1 MLFFFCLFSN
11 HIFIFFSAHFF
22 FLFSCSF
29 FSSLFPSPPFL
40 FAFSVCLAA
49 FFFSTAMTLRSYHWQ
64 CGNLRDFVWNS
75 GYGVSVDGNRCK
87 GSGCLFRKCA
97 WWKGIICSGSGFFHV
112 QFLHCVLSLPFFFF
126 SCLFS
131 LSSTPITR
139 EIFSRVFH
147 SSLFIAPPSMIDG
160 VLDFFPFIW
169 SLWPCFFLSLWQLQ
183 RSLSTHT
190 PL

>member
-1 MLFFFCLFSN
+1 S
-11 HIFIFFSAHFF
+11 
-22 FLFSCSF
+22 
-29 FSSLFPSPPFL
+29 
-40 FAFSVCLAA
+40 
-49 FFFSTAMTLRSYHWQ
+49 R
-64 CGNLRDFVWNS
+64 
-75 GYGVSVDGNRCK
+75 

-169 SLWPCFFLSLWQLQ
+169 SLWLCFSIAMAIAAVAFH
-183 RSLSTHT
+183 THT
-190 PL
+190 HTSSES